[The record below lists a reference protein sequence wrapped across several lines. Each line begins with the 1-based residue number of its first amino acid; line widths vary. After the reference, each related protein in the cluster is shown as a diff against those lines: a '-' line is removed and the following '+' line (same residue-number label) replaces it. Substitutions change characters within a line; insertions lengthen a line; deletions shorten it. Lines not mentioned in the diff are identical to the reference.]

1 MKDEYKK
8 LVFTPSEI
16 SDAYVQ
22 YAERIRQHAENGLT
36 WGVPSMDKAII
47 PLRPGDVIGIIAR
60 PGHGKSSLA
69 AYLAKRT
76 ARSIMQGNGRG
87 KQCVIFCTFEQTVE
101 ECEAFFQ
108 SGQQYNVSD
117 FAWGRVPMDLII
129 KQSIERIN
137 LPVWLMGRSLVRR
150 REAPRM
156 TIENIYRAIDSLEK
170 SEADG
175 GYGIK
180 PALVIIDY
188 IQIVPVEN
196 ARERVQQV
204 GEAILQSKELAANI
218 GAPVVVCVQAR
229 REVDSY
235 KVKIPTA
242 SDCQWASAIE
252 QAADKLLGI
261 WRPCLTHA
269 KSIGDQVEVAGR
281 KVTLTQNLFVA
292 KLLKQ
297 RWYEAGQVFLLH
309 FDPAAV
315 KLADLELRY
324 SDPPPL
330 GFG

>member
-1 MKDEYKK
+1 MSTDHKA
-8 LVFTPSEI
+8 LVFTPAEI
-16 SDAYVQ
+16 STAYVE
-22 YAERIRQHAENGLT
+22 YAEKVKRHAEYGLT

-60 PGHGKSSLA
+60 PGHGKSTLA

-76 ARSIMQGNGRG
+76 AQRIMQENGSGER
-87 KQCVIFCTFEQTVE
+87 CVVFCTFEQTVE

-108 SGQQYNVSD
+108 CGQQYNVSD
-117 FAWGRVPMDLII
+117 FAWGRVPLDLIKRQAI
-129 KQSIERIN
+129 DRIG
-137 LPVWLMGRSLVRR
+137 LPVWLMGKSLMRR
-150 REAPRM
+150 RRTPRM
-156 TIENIYRAIDSLEK
+156 TPDTIYRAIDSI
-170 SEADG
+170 EAD
-175 GYGIK
+175 YGVK

-188 IQIVPVEN
+188 IQIVPIDGH
-196 ARERVQQV
+196 ARERIQQV
-204 GEAILQSKELAANI
+204 SEAILRSKELAGDI
-218 GAPVVVCVQAR
+218 GAPIAVCVQAR
-229 REVDSY
+229 RDVDSY
-235 KVKIPTA
+235 KSKIPTIA
-242 SDCQWASAIE
+242 DCQHSSAIE

-261 WRPCLTHA
+261 WRPCLTE
-269 KSIGDQVEVAGR
+269 KESIGEAVKINGR
-281 KVTLTQNLFVA
+281 EVTLTQNLFVA